1 MATHRQKLL
10 AQRDR
15 ERRLREQEVLDKN
28 LDKNLKRLKSLT
40 GGFARPGT
48 VARPGLRKKAEN
60 QAQLVK
66 FGPRLQM
73 DINQRLPAKVDP
85 IPKVPEA
92 PQYEGDMAEREEA
105 ARQRTREMKA
115 RVGPVGNKM
124 GPQYM
129 TDSDLADERQG
140 LLRRRS

>member
-1 MATHRQKLL
+1 MASKRQKLL

-15 ERRLREQEVLDKN
+15 ERKLREHEVLDKA
-28 LDKNLKRLKSLT
+28 LAQNLKRLRSLT

-48 VARPGLRKKAEN
+48 TAAPGIRQKAA
-60 QAQLVK
+60 QTAQLMR
-66 FGPRLQM
+66 FGPRLNM
-73 DINQRLPAKVDP
+73 AINQRLPAKADP
-85 IPKVPEA
+85 APKVVAEPKYDGE
-92 PQYEGDMAEREEA
+92 MAEREA
-105 ARQRTREMKA
+105 AALQRTKEMQA

>member
-15 ERRLREQEVLDKN
+15 ERRLREQEVLDRDLAN
-28 LDKNLKRLKSLT
+28 NLKRLKSLT

-48 VARPGLRKKAEN
+48 KAQAGLRKKVEN

-85 IPKVPEA
+85 VPKVPEA
-92 PQYEGDMAEREEA
+92 PQYEGMMAEREEA
-105 ARQRTREMKA
+105 AQQRTREMKA

-124 GPQYM
+124 GSQYL
-129 TDSDLADERQG
+129 TDADLADERRG

>member
-1 MATHRQKLL
+1 MATSRQKLL

-15 ERRLREQEVLDKN
+15 ERRLRDQEVLDRK
-28 LDKNLKRLKSLT
+28 LASNLKRLKSLT

-48 VARPGLRKKAEN
+48 VAAPNLRQKAA
-60 QAQLVK
+60 QAAQLAR

-73 DINQRLPAKVDP
+73 DINQRLPAKADP
-85 IPKVPEA
+85 VPKIPEE
-92 PQYEGDMAEREEA
+92 PQYDGELAKRQEA
-105 ARQRTREMKA
+105 ALQRTKEMQA

-129 TDSDLADERQG
+129 TDSDLADERKG

>member
-1 MATHRQKLL
+1 MATHRQKIL

-15 ERRLREQEVLDKN
+15 ERRLREQEVLDKA
-28 LDKNLKRLKSLT
+28 LASNLKRLKTMT

-48 VARPGLRKKAEN
+48 VAKAGLKRKSETE
-60 QAQLVK
+60 AQLVK

-73 DINQRLPAKVDP
+73 DINQRLPAKADP
-85 IPKVPEA
+85 IPKVPEI
-92 PQYEGDMAEREEA
+92 PQYEGDMAERQALAE
-105 ARQRTREMKA
+105 QRTREMKA

-129 TDSDLADERQG
+129 TDSDLADERKG